1 MLNDSRLVTFQVRD
15 AVTIGFGASVD
26 IHSSIDGRRKIGL
39 GSLFS
44 QVGA

>member
-15 AVTIGFGASVD
+15 AVIIGFGVRVD
-26 IHSSIDGRRKIGL
+26 IRSSIDGRRKIGL

-44 QVGA
+44 QVWA